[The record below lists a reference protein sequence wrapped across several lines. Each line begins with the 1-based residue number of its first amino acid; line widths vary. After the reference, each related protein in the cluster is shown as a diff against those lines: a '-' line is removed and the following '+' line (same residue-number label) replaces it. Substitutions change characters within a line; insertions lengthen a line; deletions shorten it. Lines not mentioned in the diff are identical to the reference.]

1 MDTSKSYFEFTKTE
15 NVQGHISKFAIYV
28 HIATAKVKNVHITF
42 ISSKTVWD
50 GVTVILNTTSV
61 RKTPLSIRESPFI
74 ILNRTMSYLYFDSFG
89 EHRET
94 LYDIVKNG
102 IIMKNLAKESSNK
115 NDIIAHWAQDGKYGT
130 SEGSRYSL
138 ESDPALYSKYRLPI
152 VSANDLTEI
161 MKIRAAI
168 KAKETNWWD
177 NSSDD
182 CRSVK
187 ADDTSP
193 SRILKPVDRQE
204 IEDWEVRYNVYTT
217 FKINVRLR
225 WFILSCVELDVF
237 ACIAKQF
244 NRLTQLLQL
253 TF

>member
-1 MDTSKSYFEFTKTE
+1 METSKSYFEFTKTE

-50 GVTVILNTTSV
+50 GVTVMLNTTSV

-152 VSANDLTEI
+152 VSL
-161 MKIRAAI
+161 
-168 KAKETNWWD
+168 KESNWWD

-193 SRILKPVDRQE
+193 SRALTPVDRQE

-244 NRLTQLLQL
+244 HRLTQLLQL